1 MILKTSLAAAALLA
15 LTACASSMN
24 APMTPMMYSQDGL
37 PDTLKVP
44 AGHRVALETVGVGE
58 ITYECRA
65 DQAKAGQFAWVF
77 AGPDARL
84 LDRSGKPV
92 GKYYGPPATWEGMD
106 GSKFDGKQ
114 LAVAPGAEGNIPF
127 QLVQANPAKGT
138 GAMTGVTYVQRSAT
152 KGGVAPKSE
161 CGAAN
166 VDAKVIVNYQADY
179 VFYKAS

>member
-1 MILKTSLAAAALLA
+1 MFFKTALAAAAASVTLM
-15 LTACASSMN
+15 ACATGSGN
-24 APMTPMMYSQDGL
+24 TMMFSQDTL
-37 PDTLKVP
+37 PEAVKVP
-44 AGHRVALETVGVGE
+44 AGNMVAMETVGVGE
-58 ITYECRA
+58 ITYQCRA
-65 DQAKAGQFAWVF
+65 DKEMAGKYAWVF
-77 AGPDARL
+77 AGPDAKL

-92 GKYYGPPATWEGMD
+92 GKYYGPPATWEAMD

-114 LAVAPGAEGNIPF
+114 IAVAPGGEGNIPF
-127 QLVQANPAKGT
+127 QLVKANPAMGS